1 MLSET
6 ETNKMGSYVL
16 KEMAKGMGKSDSTL
30 YPKLLIYSMFDKDK
44 VVKYIH
50 EYSPAFSEGVIRGV
64 LDALAQTMKSVLPMG
79 HSMKI
84 DGLGVFSLS
93 LGFDE
98 QPEDGLKVDDKTGEV
113 KQKEKYRH
121 VCAQS
126 INFRVDPQ
134 LIDEI
139 NKDTTFERGSVGVK
153 RNKKLT
159 STLEQ
164 RKNKAIQL
172 IKEQGFITL
181 DNYANANN
189 LSRSSA
195 SRELKRLTSDPNSG
209 IKEKGSSSHKVWII
223 K

>member
-1 MLSET
+1 
-6 ETNKMGSYVL
+6 MGNYVL
-16 KEMAKGMGKSDSTL
+16 KEMPMGMGKGDSAL
-30 YPKLLIYSMFDKDK
+30 YPKLQIYSMFDKDK

-64 LDALAQTMKSVLPMG
+64 LDGLANTIKSVLPIG

-84 DGLGVFSLS
+84 DGLGVFSLA

-98 QPEDGLKVDDKTGEV
+98 DSEDGLTVDDETGEM

-121 VCAQS
+121 VCAKS
-126 INFRVDPQ
+126 INFRVDPK

-139 NKDTTFERGSVGVK
+139 NKDTTFERDTVGVK
-153 RNKKLT
+153 RNNKLT
-159 STLEQ
+159 SSLEQ
-164 RKNKAIQL
+164 RKKKALQL
-172 IKEQGFITL
+172 IKKQGFITL
-181 DNYANANN
+181 DEYANENN

-195 SRELKRLTSDPNSG
+195 SRELCRLTSDPNSG
-209 IKEKGSSSHKVWII
+209 IKEKGSGSHKVWVA

>member
-1 MLSET
+1 
-6 ETNKMGSYVL
+6 MGNYVL
-16 KEMAKGMGKSDSTL
+16 KEMPMGMGKGDSAL
-30 YPKLLIYSMFDKDK
+30 YPKLQIYSMFDKDK

-64 LDALAQTMKSVLPMG
+64 LDGLANTIKSVLPMG

-98 QPEDGLKVDDKTGEV
+98 DPEDGLTVDDETGEV

-121 VCAQS
+121 VCAKS
-126 INFRVDPQ
+126 INFRVDPK

-139 NKDTTFERGSVGVK
+139 NKDTTFERDTVGVM
-153 RNKKLT
+153 RNNKLT
-159 STLEQ
+159 SSLEQ
-164 RKNKAIQL
+164 RKKKALQL
-172 IKEQGFITL
+172 IKKEGFITL
-181 DNYANANN
+181 DEYANENN

-195 SRELKRLTSDPNSG
+195 SRELSRLTSDPNSG
-209 IKEKGSSSHKVWII
+209 IKEKGSGSHKVWVA